1 MNAPLHGSNQLAH
14 PIGSQRCRA
23 GYSNS
28 LEKIQNV
35 HCTAAIKENITDKA
49 PAVDVT
55 NRDISAGRAPAVD
68 VTNRDISAGRAPAV
82 VDVTN
87 RYKASD
93 RTSVWQICKP
103 SHYLD

>member
-68 VTNRDISAGRAPAV
+68 VTNR
-82 VDVTN
+82 
-87 RYKASD
+87 YKASD

>member
-1 MNAPLHGSNQLAH
+1 MWQHMNAPLHGSNQLAH

-55 NRDISAGRAPAVD
+55 NKDISAGRAPA
-68 VTNRDISAGRAPAV
+68 

>member
-68 VTNRDISAGRAPAV
+68 VM
-82 VDVTN
+82 N

-103 SHYLD
+103 SHYLENQ